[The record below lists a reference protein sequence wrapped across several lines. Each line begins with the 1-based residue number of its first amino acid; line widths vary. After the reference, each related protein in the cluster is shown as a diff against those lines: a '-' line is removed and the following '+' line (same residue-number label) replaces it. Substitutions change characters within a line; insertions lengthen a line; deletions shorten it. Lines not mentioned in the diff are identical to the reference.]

1 VSRSE
6 AKAIVI
12 RLWMD
17 QPAAKRMD
25 ANDLRIFFETVLR
38 YDSSLMQ
45 DVQDADCGGSG
56 YQTVHDW
63 LCPCLGLH

>member
-17 QPAAKRMD
+17 QPAAKRTD
-25 ANDLRIFFETVLR
+25 AKDLRIFFETVIR
-38 YDSSLMQ
+38 YDLSLMQ
-45 DVQDADCGGSG
+45 DVRNVGGDGSS

-63 LCPCLGLH
+63 LCPCLGLN